1 MNANLLSLDQWFNAC
16 IVVKSKKLRISI
28 GPLVIWPE
36 PEFSLFITPIVIRS
50 IQCDISGRLDP

>member
-1 MNANLLSLDQWFNAC
+1 MNANVLSLDQWFNAC

-36 PEFSLFITPIVIRS
+36 PEFSLFIKIAV
-50 IQCDISGRLDP
+50 